1 MHHNPRQPRLQLLIF
16 VQPFWMFSRW
26 ILFMKIWDMLCWTI
40 PAPYLRLCSGDDL
53 QVGDSIP
60 FHWQLYNTNSSDE
73 HNHRFHYS
81 KHSQNRELKITHDYA
96 VMLRNNKLN
105 TWWEIWNKQRGN
117 SFKNNNRKE
126 TLIRNYNSMVL
137 NLKENIAK
145 IIDGNPYF
153 LYFCIVLWFS
163 KIFHAFSSFTSS

>member
-1 MHHNPRQPRLQLLIF
+1 MLSQSTWCITTRDNPVCSCWYSCSHF
-16 VQPFWMFSRW
+16 GCFSRW
-26 ILFMKIWDMLCWTI
+26 ILFMKIWNMLCWTI

-117 SFKNNNRKE
+117 SFKNNNKQKRNFDEKLQLHGVKFERKY
-126 TLIRNYNSMVL
+126 RKN
-137 NLKENIAK
+137 
-145 IIDGNPYF
+145 
-153 LYFCIVLWFS
+153 
-163 KIFHAFSSFTSS
+163 HRR